1 MAQLKYWD
9 GAAWV
14 PALIGAEG
22 PIGLTGDTG
31 PANTLSIGTVTNG
44 AIADASITG
53 TSPNQTLNLVLPLNA
68 NAVTT
73 DEFQTLTNKTINGA
87 SNSLTVRVANDIS
100 GLGTGVSTALGVN
113 VGTAGSP
120 VVNGGALGTPSSG
133 TLTSATGLP
142 LTTGVT
148 GTLPVANGGTGI
160 TSLGSGV
167 ATFLET
173 PSSANLATAVTG
185 ETGTGALVFGT
196 SPSITNATL
205 AAGTTSLAPLV
216 LTSGTNLTNTLA
228 GALEYNGDVATLTNS
243 NTSAGRG
250 QLQAPYIVIS
260 DTNSTAATTNTPQSI
275 FQSGSRTIPLE
286 AGKAYYFRANLYG
299 TSTFTSGTANIQL
312 VPTWSQ
318 TQQNYRYNVSY
329 TGSAN
334 PATYA
339 AGTQS
344 HFASQT
350 SGTTT
355 ATPAQNS
362 AGIGITQNFV
372 MVVEGTFLA
381 NATTG
386 GTFELRVQMST
397 TGSSTVISTGSILQV
412 QKIGTSVNGEIA
424 GVWS

>member
-142 LTTGVT
+142 ISTGVS
-148 GTLPVANGGTGI
+148 G
-160 TSLGSGV
+160 LGAGV
-167 ATFLET
+167 ATFLAT
-173 PSSANLATAVTG
+173 PSAVNLRAAVTD
-185 ETGTGALVFGT
+185 ETGTGFLVFDT
-196 SPSITNATL
+196 SPSMTNLTL
-205 AAGTTSLAPLV
+205 AAGTASLAPLV